1 MTVIVFVLLALAA
14 SGFLVR
20 LMVGPSLADRVISID
35 GLLIIIVAALAFDA
49 ARSGRTWFID
59 VAVVIG
65 LLGYVGTGVAARLIE
80 QRGG

>member
-49 ARSGRTWFID
+49 AHSGRTWFID